1 MDVIIPTILTSDFT
15 EFKTILSNLS
25 TTEILF
31 PFVQIDVMD
40 GIFVPNK
47 SFSERN
53 ELNALPHNFDFELHL
68 MVAHPLEEIKT
79 WAKVLAI
86 RKVII
91 AVESQEDI
99 MPAIKLAREL
109 DWAVELSINPE
120 TPLEKVDPFIDHI
133 DSVLFMTTT
142 PGAQGNPFI
151 PAVGE
156 KIKQFKELYAHMTCS
171 VDGGVTPENIAL
183 ISSWGAEYFCV
194 GSALVKQLDIKLA
207 YDKLINSL
215 ESI

>member
-15 EFKTILSNLS
+15 EFKTILNNLS
-25 TTEILF
+25 ATEILF

-53 ELNALPHNFDFELHL
+53 ELNDLPHNFDFELHL

-79 WAKVLAI
+79 WAKVSAV
-86 RKVII
+86 RKAII

-109 DWAVELSINPE
+109 DWEVELSVNPE

-133 DSVLFMTTT
+133 DSVLFLAVT

-171 VDGGVTPENIAL
+171 VDGGITPENIAL
-183 ISSWGAEYFCV
+183 INSWGAEYFCV
-194 GSALVKQLDIKLA
+194 GSALVKQPDIKLA